1 MLKFLTIT
9 NFATIEHIE
18 LDLAEGLNVL
28 TGETGSGKSIMV
40 DAINLLVGGRANTAS
55 VRSGTNHSIIE
66 GIFHINST
74 SIDAINRLLVDSE
87 LVLDYE
93 DSELILSRRISID
106 GRSICRINGRI
117 VTRRLLGK
125 AAESLIDIHNQ
136 GEHLSLLRVREHI
149 NFLDRYAGISEA
161 RDQLSLAIANLKS
174 LQHQLSELYTD
185 ETARLRA
192 IESLGNEIAEIDDA
206 RLQPDEEEV
215 LSKERRIVAN
225 QEQLISIVSKAY
237 SALDNKETE
246 NSSASD
252 MVGLAT
258 NSLLQSEYLDE
269 DLKSFRENAEDISIR
284 LADLSTSLR
293 RYLDALQYTPGRLNE
308 IEERLGLI
316 LLLKRK
322 YGPTVQKILEYR
334 ENATARL
341 AEISTQGNQVS
352 ELLQQQAQSET
363 DIGQVA
369 HNLSAARN
377 GATKKLVSS
386 VETELSQLAMDRT
399 KMEIRITQISSDE
412 GVPIGG
418 QRYSFDYAGID
429 QVEFLISPNPGEPL
443 KPLATIA
450 SGGESSRIMLAIKV
464 TLSEIDKVPTLIFD
478 EIDSGIGGR
487 VGSVVGQKLS
497 NLSQDRQVLCVTHL
511 PQIASFADHH
521 IKVTKMTKNDRT
533 ITTTKIL
540 SNLDRI
546 EEIAEMLGHVSESS
560 RKNAKDIL
568 QVSTDYK
575 KVNKSQ
581 ANKP

>member
-66 GIFHINST
+66 GIFHINGT

-568 QVSTDYK
+568 QVSADYK